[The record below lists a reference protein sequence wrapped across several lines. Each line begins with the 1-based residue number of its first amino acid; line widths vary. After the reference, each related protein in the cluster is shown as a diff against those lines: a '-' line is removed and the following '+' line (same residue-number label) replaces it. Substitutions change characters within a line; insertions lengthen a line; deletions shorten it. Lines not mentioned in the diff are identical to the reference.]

1 MTPEEIST
9 YDRELATSR
18 GGVPLLNLVV
28 RKPSS
33 PPPVPTV
40 RQIRDAA
47 RTHTYDRVKLV
58 QLDRFMGKNDPN
70 KALLQ
75 DVGLSICAVNHPS
88 DSDIF
93 PPPDYQGTVSLRC
106 CLVNLATGPGIKVT
120 VRINRGGAE
129 SIAQS
134 HYASVTF
141 YCGELFNPERP
152 GGNKNYHGIL
162 PDTLEIEQ
170 NDNGS
175 EPQTIISF
183 ESEGAV
189 AANVN
194 PPTAIFGSLL
204 DLAEDEKCGIAW
216 LTGHAQRTTRARVK
230 IFCTRLNYKLDKFA
244 SVSSD
249 PLSDFIN
256 SLAGNA
262 PEGIPELRSA
272 REKHFY
278 PYKRSGITRI
288 MIERS
293 SALLRTVIV
302 NKKPEF
308 PFIAMPRYVRCPDS
322 DAAQVIFA
330 YGLINE
336 LEEVKFAFESIS
348 HDEHVCSV
356 IHVPGCQSYSV
367 FHIDFAI
374 PLGSIVAVQI
384 ETGGDASA
392 VEVHGAI
399 VKNELGIINTDLMV
413 LVTGSNASSLF
424 RSADHHNAKVS
435 QYCCHISPQVK
446 ETALITQI
454 DAARAQIVLGPSG
467 SGKTTMQV
475 KKGLILTRLPHYKV
489 VSLSESN
496 AVADDT
502 LDQILEAGPKTKQLP
517 LRACSRSFLEQDLAT
532 YDFLETKTA
541 TRSAKHFDR
550 QDCSIQAHCLRLL
563 QSKTEVFCTIVYGKD
578 DNGKPRRN
586 GIFGMF
592 LSNYWS
598 DSKIALARYAND
610 SIRAA
615 VLQDARIL
623 ITTNQNCADRDIR
636 KYFASSAGDKV
647 FIESDECFAATEH
660 CSLIPIATT
669 AFARNIVSIVYYGNE
684 TQMGPIPLRTTRL
697 LGKDEKRS
705 NEFHAQLQCSLV
717 ERMIKSGFPVHRID
731 YQGRCHPILF
741 EPVSSYYFQGKI
753 DSPDP
758 KDQRF
763 ALSAEYHKQLRA
775 VLKLPIDK
783 KLSDEQERMVHVK
796 VRGKQPCQK
805 VAGGSRGNYSSFHYI
820 VTTMLPAF
828 DKILGDDM
836 HDMLLVVTPYAR
848 QADMWT
854 EWCSQ
859 QIRAKL
865 RTRKQLP
872 RITTVDSSETAEHV
886 IVDLVID
893 GEHRKQLGHLKDN
906 RQFHNLATRAKSTMW
921 QIMSDDTGEERYLP
935 SVRSKPAPTFV
946 DDNGNFDKSK
956 KAFWFFINWYT
967 RHKCIWHLDNNE
979 SFDFFNAPRDLMLSV
994 ERDALDRFQAVK
1006 EQVPTAVS
1014 ELVPGDLTAAQTK
1027 QLRGIAIEIAD
1038 EQWQAEHL
1046 GEKSA
1051 YELWKATVIRP

>member
-28 RKPSS
+28 R
-33 PPPVPTV
+33 
-40 RQIRDAA
+40 
-47 RTHTYDRVKLV
+47 
-58 QLDRFMGKNDPN
+58 KNDPN

-348 HDEHVCSV
+348 HDEH
-356 IHVPGCQSYSV
+356 
-367 FHIDFAI
+367 
-374 PLGSIVAVQI
+374 I

-502 LDQILEAGPKTKQLP
+502 LDQILEADHDSDA
-517 LRACSRSFLEQDLAT
+517 RA
-532 YDFLETKTA
+532 
-541 TRSAKHFDR
+541 
-550 QDCSIQAHCLRLL
+550 
-563 QSKTEVFCTIVYGKD
+563 
-578 DNGKPRRN
+578 RN

-1051 YELWKATVIRP
+1051 YELWKATVIRPLSQAAL